1 MYLFCMILL
10 IFFAI
15 IGLSA
20 FINTIINAAHNSID
34 DEILLIIGNLNENNA
49 EARIRKAA
57 RICMNTKGAQ
67 IICVCD
73 DKNPAYSICEIMKR
87 EYPFIEIKNTDEAN
101 ELFT

>member
-20 FINTIINAAHNSID
+20 FITAIINAAHNSTD
-34 DEILLIIGNLNENNA
+34 DEILLILRNLNENNA

-87 EYPFIEIKNTDEAN
+87 EYPFIEIKNKDETK
-101 ELFT
+101 ELLT